1 MLRRRGSKR
10 KPERLKKISLS
21 LKQRSQKPNLKRR
34 TEQPKARLRQRRQK
48 NLPRPRLRVRRLLLL
63 EAKMV
68 KKPRAK
74 TRR

>member
-1 MLRRRGSKR
+1 MLKRRELKR
-10 KPERLKKISLS
+10 KPERLKRISLS
-21 LKQRSQKPNLKRR
+21 LKQRSLKPNLKRR
-34 TEQPKARLRQRRQK
+34 TQPPKPSLRLRRQK

-68 KKPRAK
+68 KKPRVK